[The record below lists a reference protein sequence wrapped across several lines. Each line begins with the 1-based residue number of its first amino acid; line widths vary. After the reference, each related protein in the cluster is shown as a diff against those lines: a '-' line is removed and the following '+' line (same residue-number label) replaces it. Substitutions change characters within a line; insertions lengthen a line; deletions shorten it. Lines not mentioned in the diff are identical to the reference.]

1 MRKIENELDL
11 RAQEAVNKP
20 PAAGEDIDIDRYGR
34 VVVPEREY
42 LDNPE
47 VLSTGVKQELLKAG
61 IEPSGKDRVGTF
73 IQIDH
78 SVVHASVGQPGIEV
92 TSTVKAREKYS
103 WLDDYWWKA
112 VEVDTDKF
120 TARAHLEQHHGYFLR
135 TMPGVKGIYP
145 LQACLFMAQP
155 DITQNVH
162 NVIIAEEN
170 SELHVITGC
179 ACAPEVESGLHIG
192 VSEFYVKKG
201 AHLTF
206 TMVHN
211 WAPGMFVRPRTSAIV
226 EEGGVFIS
234 NYICMQ
240 PVRSIQMYPAA
251 ELVGRGATARF
262 TSVLVS
268 TPGSMIDVGSKIVL
282 SAPETKGEVISR
294 AVSTGGKIVVR
305 GLLVGEVPGVRA
317 HLECRGLLLNKRA
330 FIHAIPELVGKAAG
344 ADLSHEAA
352 VGKIAQDEIE
362 YLMARGL
369 SEEEATA
376 VIVRGFLN
384 VEIQGLPEALTNEMR
399 RIIELGE
406 QSVL

>member
-1 MRKIENELDL
+1 MSKRNDLDR
-11 RAQEAVNKP
+11 RAHEAINK
-20 PAAGEDIDIDRYGR
+20 AAAIGEDIDIDQYGR
-34 VVVPEREY
+34 AVVPEREY
-42 LDNPE
+42 LDNPGA
-47 VLSTGVKQELLKAG
+47 LSTAVKQELLKAG
-61 IEPSGKDRVGTF
+61 IEPSGKDRSGTF

-78 SVVHASVGQPGIEV
+78 SVVHTSVVQSGLEV
-92 TSTVKAREKYS
+92 MSTVKAREKYS
-103 WLDDYWWKA
+103 WLDDYRWRA
-112 VEVDTDKF
+112 IEVDTDKF

-135 TMPGVKGIYP
+135 AMPGVKGIYP

-162 NVIIAEEN
+162 NIIIAEEN

-179 ACAPEVESGLHIG
+179 ARAPEVEGGIHIG

-201 AHLTF
+201 ARITF

-211 WAPGMFVRPRTSAIV
+211 WAPNMFVRPRTGVIV
-226 EEGGVFIS
+226 EEGGIFVS

-240 PVRSIQMYPAA
+240 PVRSVQMYPSVQ
-251 ELVGRGATARF
+251 LVGRGATARF
-262 TSVLVS
+262 ASVLVS
-268 TPGSMIDVGSKIVL
+268 TPGSMLDIGAKIIL
-282 SAPETKGEVISR
+282 GAPETRGEIISR
-294 AVSTGGKIVVR
+294 AVSTGGKIIAR
-305 GLLVGEVPGVRA
+305 GLLVGEVPGVKA

-330 FIHAIPELVGKAAG
+330 FIHAIPELVGKVAG
-344 ADLSHEAA
+344 VDLSHEAA
-352 VGKIAQDEIE
+352 VGKIAQEEIE
-362 YLMARGL
+362 YLMSRGL

-384 VEIQGLPEALTNEMR
+384 VEIQGLPEALANEMH